1 MKCDIAPAIAFVNF
15 DLTLSEKFR
24 RHENIS
30 GLGIAAKSNDR
41 SVLKQQQYI
50 AYLAMFSQLDHS
62 PLEVKA
68 GSVIDGAQLEDA
80 NQSFFPDLDLKPTEP
95 QGT

>member
-1 MKCDIAPAIAFVNF
+1 VKRHVAAAVAFVHF
-15 DLTLSEKFR
+15 DLPLNKELS
-24 RHENIS
+24 RHENIP
-30 GLGIAAKSNDR
+30 GFGIAAKSYDR
-41 SVLKQQQYI
+41 SVLKQQEHI
-50 AYLAMFSQLDHS
+50 AYLTIFSQLDHS